1 MTVDRF
7 LIRDDEVQVDKAI
20 YFMRYR
26 IVELRASNKTLT
38 QENKQ
43 LKNRPDT
50 VYDLPKKSL
59 VVKRTKGKINMDDS
73 IEKWNTHHFLR
84 LFQNLYFDKY
94 ENTNFKIRGQQW
106 MAFATRIK
114 QFRDTHDEI
123 QSNSVY
129 KDMIEW
135 LFVKKF
141 NKRFIASIPLIS
153 SDSMLYQWL
162 ASTKSQGQTDPE
174 KFKQLAAQTPKSTK
188 ELDKSLEDAFND

>member
-1 MTVDRF
+1 MNIDRF

-26 IVELRASNKTLT
+26 MVELKAANNSLA

-50 VYDLPKKSL
+50 VYDLPNKGI
-59 VVKRTKGKINMDDS
+59 VVKRTKGKIDMDAP

-84 LFQNLYFDKY
+84 LFQTLYFDKY
-94 ENTNFKIRGQQW
+94 EIDFKIRGNQW

-114 QFRDTHDEI
+114 QFRDTHGEV

-141 NKRFIASIPLIS
+141 NKRFIASIPLVS
-153 SDSMLYQWL
+153 SDSMLYQWI
-162 ASTKSQGQTDPE
+162 ASTKSQGHTDPA
-174 KFKQLAAQTPKSTK
+174 KFKQLAAQAPRSTK
-188 ELDKSLEDAFND
+188 ELNKSMEDAF

>member
-1 MTVDRF
+1 MIVDRF

-26 IVELRASNKTLT
+26 MVELKATNNTLT

-43 LKNRPDT
+43 LRNRPDT
-50 VYDLPKKSL
+50 VYDLPKKKL
-59 VVKRTKGKINMDDS
+59 VVKRTKGKINMDDP

-84 LFQNLYFDKY
+84 RFQELYFKKY
-94 ENTNFKIRGQQW
+94 EIDFKIRGQQW

-114 QFRDTHDEI
+114 QFRDTHDEV

-135 LFVKKF
+135 LFAKRF
-141 NKRFIASIPLIS
+141 NKKFIASIQLIS

-162 ASTKSQGQTDPE
+162 ASTKSQSQTDPE
-174 KFKQLAAQTPKSTK
+174 KFKQLAAQAPKSTK
-188 ELDKSLEDAFND
+188 SLDKSIEAAF

>member
-7 LIRDDEVQVDKAI
+7 LVRDDEVQVDKAI

-26 IVELRASNKTLT
+26 IVELRAMNKILT

-50 VYDLPKKSL
+50 VYDPPKKSI
-59 VVKRTKGKINMDDS
+59 VVKKTKGKIDMDVP

-84 LFQNLYFDKY
+84 LFQDLYFKKY
-94 ENTNFKIRGQQW
+94 DTDFKIHGKQW

-114 QFRDTHDEI
+114 QFRDTHDEV
-123 QSNSVY
+123 QNNSVY

-135 LFVKKF
+135 LFMKKF
-141 NKRFIASIPLIS
+141 NKKFIASIPLVS

-188 ELDKSLEDAFND
+188 ELNRSLEDAF

>member
-1 MTVDRF
+1 MIVDRF

-26 IVELRASNKTLT
+26 IVELRAANNMLT

-43 LKNRPDT
+43 FKNRPDT
-50 VYDLPKKSL
+50 VYDLPKKKL
-59 VVKRTKGKINMDDS
+59 VVRRTKGKINMDDP

-94 ENTNFKIRGQQW
+94 DTDFKIHGQQW

-114 QFRDTHDEI
+114 QFRDTHSEI
-123 QSNSVY
+123 QDNAVY
-129 KDMIEW
+129 KNMIEW
-135 LFVKKF
+135 LFTKKF
-141 NKRFIASIPLIS
+141 NRRFIASIPLIS

-162 ASTKSQGQTDPE
+162 ASTKSQGQTDPG
-174 KFKQLAAQTPKSTK
+174 KFKQLAAQAPKSTK
-188 ELDKSLEDAFND
+188 ELDKSIENAF

>member
-1 MTVDRF
+1 MSIDRF

-26 IVELRASNKTLT
+26 MAELKDVNNMLA

-43 LKNRPDT
+43 LRNRPDI
-50 VYDLPKKSL
+50 VYDLPKKEL
-59 VVKRTKGKINMDDS
+59 VVKRTKGKINMDDP
-73 IEKWNTHHFLR
+73 IETWNTHHFLN
-84 LFQNLYFDKY
+84 LFQNLYFKKY
-94 ENTNFKIRGQQW
+94 TTDFKIRGQQW

-114 QFRDTHDEI
+114 QFRNTHEEI
-123 QSNSVY
+123 QSNLVY

-135 LFVKKF
+135 LFTKKF
-141 NKRFIASIPLIS
+141 NKKFVASIPLIS

-174 KFKQLAAQTPKSTK
+174 KFKQLAAKTPKSTK
-188 ELDKSLEDAFND
+188 ELNKSIESAF

>member
-1 MTVDRF
+1 MSAIDRF

-26 IVELRASNKTLT
+26 MVELKAQVRRVT

-43 LKNRPDT
+43 LRNRPDT
-50 VYDLPKKSL
+50 VYDLPNKKI
-59 VVKRTKGKINMDDS
+59 VVKRTKGKINMDDP

-84 LFQNLYFDKY
+84 LFQNLYFNKY
-94 ENTNFKIRGQQW
+94 ETDFNIRKKQW

-114 QFRDTHDEI
+114 QFRNMHDEVHN
-123 QSNSVY
+123 NSVY

-141 NKRFIASIPLIS
+141 NKKFIASIPLIS

-174 KFKQLAAQTPKSTK
+174 KFKQLAAKTPKSTR
-188 ELDKSLEDAFND
+188 ELDKSLENAF

>member
-1 MTVDRF
+1 MMVDRF

-26 IVELRASNKTLT
+26 MVELKAANTTLT

-43 LKNRPDT
+43 LRNRPDT
-50 VYDLPKKSL
+50 VYDLPNKKI
-59 VVKRTKGKINMDDS
+59 VVRRTKGKINMDDP

-84 LFQNLYFDKY
+84 LFQNLYFEKY
-94 ENTNFKIRGQQW
+94 EIDFNIRGQQW

-114 QFRDTHDEI
+114 QFRDTHGEI
-123 QSNSVY
+123 QDNSVY

-135 LFVKKF
+135 LFAKKF
-141 NKRFIASIPLIS
+141 NKRFIASIPLVS
-153 SDSMLYQWL
+153 SDSMLYQWI

-174 KFKQLAAQTPKSTK
+174 KFKQLAAQTPRSTK
-188 ELDKSLEDAFND
+188 ELDKSIENAF

>member
-1 MTVDRF
+1 MHIDRF

-26 IVELRASNKTLT
+26 MVELKAANTTLI

-43 LKNRPDT
+43 LRNRPDT
-50 VYDLPKKSL
+50 VYDLPNKKII
-59 VVKRTKGKINMDDS
+59 VKRTKGKINMDDP

-84 LFQNLYFDKY
+84 LFQNLYFEKY
-94 ENTNFKIRGQQW
+94 ETDFKIHKQQW

-141 NKRFIASIPLIS
+141 NK
-153 SDSMLYQWL
+153 
-162 ASTKSQGQTDPE
+162 
-174 KFKQLAAQTPKSTK
+174 
-188 ELDKSLEDAFND
+188 

>member
-26 IVELRASNKTLT
+26 IVELRASNRTLT

-43 LKNRPDT
+43 LKNKPDT
-50 VYDLPKKSL
+50 VYDLPNKGI
-59 VVKRTKGKINMDDS
+59 VVKKTKGKIDMEAP

-94 ENTNFKIRGQQW
+94 EIDFKIRGPQW

-114 QFRDTHDEI
+114 QFRDTHDAV
-123 QSNSVY
+123 QSNVVY

-135 LFVKKF
+135 LFAKKF
-141 NKRFIASIPLIS
+141 NKKFIASVPLIS
-153 SDSMLYQWL
+153 SDSMLYQWI

-174 KFKQLAAQTPKSTK
+174 KFKQLAAQAPKSTK
-188 ELDKSLEDAFND
+188 ELNKSIELAF

>member
-1 MTVDRF
+1 MIVDRF

-26 IVELRASNKTLT
+26 IVELKSMNGTLA

-50 VYDLPKKSL
+50 VYDLPKKKL
-59 VVKRTKGKINMDDS
+59 IVTRTKGKINMDDP

-84 LFQNLYFDKY
+84 LFQKLYFDRY
-94 ENTNFKIRGQQW
+94 EIDFKIRGQQW

-114 QFRDTHDEI
+114 QFRDTHDEV

-129 KDMIEW
+129 KNMLEW
-135 LFVKKF
+135 LFAKKF
-141 NKRFIASIPLIS
+141 NKKFIASIQLIS

-162 ASTKSQGQTDPE
+162 ASTKSQNRTDPE
-174 KFKQLAAQTPKSTK
+174 KFKQLAARAPKSTK
-188 ELDKSLEDAFND
+188 ELDKSLENAF

>member
-7 LIRDDEVQVDKAI
+7 LIRDDEIQVDKAI

-26 IVELRASNKTLT
+26 IVELRALNKTLA

-50 VYDLPKKSL
+50 VYDLPNKKI
-59 VVKRTKGKINMDDS
+59 VVKKTKGKIDME
-73 IEKWNTHHFLR
+73 IPVEKWNTHHFLR
-84 LFQNLYFDKY
+84 LFQNLYFAKY
-94 ENTNFKIRGQQW
+94 ETDFKIRGQQW

-114 QFRDTHDEI
+114 QFRDTHDAV
-123 QSNSVY
+123 QSNAVY
-129 KDMIEW
+129 KGMIEW
-135 LFVKKF
+135 LFTKKF
-141 NKRFIASIPLIS
+141 NKRFIASIPLVS

-188 ELDKSLEDAFND
+188 ELDKSIELAF